1 MVDQISKGRLEIG
14 FGRGASPIEAS
25 YFGNDHAEAEET
37 YRASL
42 ELILGAFRDG
52 SMDGRCTF
60 GGHDTIPILV
70 KPFQKPHP
78 PLWYGAHSTESA
90 ERAAQMGSNIVS
102 LDTAEETRLFA
113 NCFRT
118 VWKEKQ
124 AHADNTPL
132 VGLGIFIVVA
142 EDDNT
147 ALRIAR
153 RAYPV
158 WHDSFNWL
166 FRLHSAKLPRHQRPA
181 DFDGMAAQGR
191 AVAGSPA
198 TVAAI
203 LKDRIAV
210 SSANYLVGQHVF
222 GDLTPEEATQSVELF
237 SAHVMPL
244 LQAQFPSPIHKSED

>member
-1 MVDQISKGRLEIG
+1 MYSTHFFHLAISFFRNALSLLSFVRLT
-14 FGRGASPIEAS
+14 FARSLASR
-25 YFGNDHAEAEET
+25 T
-37 YRASL
+37 
-42 ELILGAFRDG
+42 
-52 SMDGRCTF
+52 TF
-60 GGHDTIPILV
+60 GFSV
-70 KPFQKPHP
+70 VF
-78 PLWYGAHSTESA
+78 
-90 ERAAQMGSNIVS
+90 V
-102 LDTAEETRLFA
+102 
-113 NCFRT
+113 
-118 VWKEKQ
+118 
-124 AHADNTPL
+124 
-132 VGLGIFIVVA
+132 FIVVA